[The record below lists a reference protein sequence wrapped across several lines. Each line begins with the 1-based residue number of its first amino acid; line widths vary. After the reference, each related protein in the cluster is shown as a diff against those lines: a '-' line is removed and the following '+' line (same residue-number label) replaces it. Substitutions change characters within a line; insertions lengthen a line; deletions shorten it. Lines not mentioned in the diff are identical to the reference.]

1 MSSDRFDVLERFA
14 PLFETPEPSF
24 EGFLRRRDRKR
35 RNQRIAAGVVGI
47 ALFVAPVALLAGLLS
62 SDRTQTPA
70 ATQTVVDSINECE
83 RLLVTRQEMK
93 YALGVPAEDPGP
105 SISADGASFGCEY
118 AFKQGGYRMAI
129 SAYPID
135 APPRP
140 LARPEPVQGIGD
152 EARFTR
158 FGTVGVDES
167 QLATSILQ
175 VRIGD
180 LILRFEGLWPVQ
192 GIGSFD
198 LPHLRQLAEFALSTL
213 SGIGPELPE
222 VDYVIDLNTGEMT
235 PLPGA
240 ILRSLGPAGRRPF
253 QSPGQYAASPDGS
266 RLAYVG
272 TGDDGSLQIFTSGI
286 DGTGVR
292 QVTHDPTGAISPA
305 WSPDGTKIAYVGNTS
320 SFDGNLFVLD
330 VGTGEATKI
339 TDESVSRPQFTPD
352 GSSLLYTVY
361 SRVGGIEEAVLRV
374 VPVTGGKGTPLF
386 DPQARGFGYTGGGSL
401 SPDGSLLTFM
411 GHRIGGPG
419 AIRFVT
425 NADGTDW
432 RSIGSCISN
441 PAGTW
446 SPDGS
451 RIVCGPNGPPPGIRV
466 IDIATG
472 HTTRVAKG
480 QVAIWL
486 DGHTLLVEV

>member
-1 MSSDRFDVLERFA
+1 MSRERFDVLERFA
-14 PLFETPEPSF
+14 PLFEAPEPSF
-24 EGFLRRRDRKR
+24 QGFLRRRDRKR
-35 RNQRIAAGVVGI
+35 RNQRIAAGVVAI
-47 ALFVAPVALLAGLLS
+47 AVFVAPVALFAGLLS

-70 ATQTVVDSINECE
+70 AEDQSFADSINECE
-83 RLLVTRQEMK
+83 RLLVTRQEVK
-93 YALGVPAEDPGP
+93 SAFRVPAEDPGP
-105 SISADGASFGCEY
+105 SVSAHGVLFGCEY
-118 AFKQGGYRMAI
+118 AFKLGDGVAI
-129 SAYPID
+129 SAYPVE
-135 APPRP
+135 APPPP

-167 QLATSILQ
+167 QLATPILQ

-180 LILRFEGLWPVQ
+180 LILRFESSPGT
-192 GIGSFD
+192 FD
-198 LPHLRQLAEFALSTL
+198 LPQLRQLAEDALATL
-213 SGIGPELPE
+213 SGSGPEVPE
-222 VDYVIDLNTGEMT
+222 VDYVVDLRTGEMT

-240 ILRSLGPAGRRPF
+240 ILRSLGPDGRRPL

-272 TGDDGSLQIFTSGI
+272 TGDGGSLQIFTSSI

-305 WSPDGTKIAYVGNTS
+305 WSPDGTKIAYVGNS
-320 SFDGNLFVLD
+320 ISFDGNLFVLD
-330 VGTGEATKI
+330 VRTGEATKI
-339 TDESVSRPQFTPD
+339 TDETVSQPQFTPD

-361 SRVGGIEEAVLRV
+361 SIVEGVEAAVLRI
-374 VPVTGGKGTPLF
+374 VPVTGGKSTLLF
-386 DPQARGFGYTGGGSL
+386 DPQARGFGYTGEGSL
-401 SPDGSLLTFM
+401 SPDGSLVTFM

-419 AIRFVT
+419 AIRFVA

-466 IDIATG
+466 VDIATG
-472 HTTRVAKG
+472 HTKSVAKG

-486 DGHTLLVEV
+486 DDHTLLVEK